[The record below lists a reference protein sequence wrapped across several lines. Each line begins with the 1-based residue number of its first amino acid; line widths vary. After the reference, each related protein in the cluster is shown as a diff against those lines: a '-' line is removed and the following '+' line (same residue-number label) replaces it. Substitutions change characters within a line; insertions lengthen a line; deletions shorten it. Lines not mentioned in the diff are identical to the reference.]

1 MFSAIRK
8 RLTYANVAMTL
19 ALLFAMTGGAY
30 AANKYLITS
39 TKQISP
45 KVLKSLK
52 GANGKNGAAGPA
64 GPAGTAGVGT
74 AGAQGAQGAQGP
86 QGPAGTNGEKGEKG
100 TNGTNGA
107 PGEEGPA
114 GPEGVC
120 STSSCHL
127 PSGVTETGTFEGTSS
142 AAKAIQLP
150 ISFPIP
156 LPSSLGGGSANFVTK
171 EDVKNK
177 SYPEGCSGS
186 AAKPEA
192 AKGFLC
198 VFGGFTGELVT
209 NQFFSPGEPADLVGT
224 TGTIVNAETENA
236 EELVVGT
243 WAVTAP

>member
-1 MFSAIRK
+1 MLSAIRK
-8 RLTYANVAMTL
+8 RMRLTPSTVIATL
-19 ALLFAMTGGAY
+19 ALVFAMTGGAY
-30 AANKYLITS
+30 AAKKYLITS

-45 KVLKSLK
+45 SVLKALK
-52 GANGKNGAAGPA
+52 GKAGPA
-64 GPAGTAGVGT
+64 GPAGTGT
-74 AGAQGAQGAQGP
+74 AGAAGP
-86 QGPAGTNGEKGEKG
+86 QGPGGAAGAKGENGVPGKEGPPGKNG

-224 TGTIVNAETENA
+224 TGTIVNATTENA

>member
-1 MFSAIRK
+1 MLSAIRK
-8 RLTYANVAMTL
+8 RMRLTPSTVIATL
-19 ALLFAMTGGAY
+19 ALVFAMTGGAY
-30 AANKYLITS
+30 AAKKYLITS

-45 KVLKSLK
+45 SVLKALK
-52 GANGKNGAAGPA
+52 GKAGPA
-64 GPAGTAGVGT
+64 GPAGTGT
-74 AGAQGAQGAQGP
+74 AGAAGP
-86 QGPAGTNGEKGEKG
+86 QGPGGAAGAKGENGVPGKEGPPGKNG